1 MGNLLKFALLILLA
15 AISVTAVLALCAK
28 RSFAQVPATSIAS
41 TFVFVKIPEEILPL
55 DRGEKYEDPLDAS
68 LKKAKLGEVTGGGTQ
83 LGKEKPNGKKSIEWV
98 GVDVELSDFEH
109 GLPFLKS
116 ELKRLG
122 APNGTTLD
130 FTRDGKS
137 VSEAL

>member
-1 MGNLLKFALLILLA
+1 LKFALLIFLVVFSVAAFLTLRPKSSSAQTLA
-15 AISVTAVLALCAK
+15 GSL
-28 RSFAQVPATSIAS
+28 AS

-122 APNGTTLD
+122 APIGTTLE
-130 FTRDGKS
+130 FTRDGKT